1 MGIERREILISD
13 SDIVI
18 SCCNSKQKLRVE
30 LNSIF
35 RIYFIFEGTFLLVE
49 IEEGRELL
57 LVTDNLGSRRVI
69 MKLQNSG
76 QQVGYLTE
84 LFSVIGMDVNFK
96 NVRVLNP
103 TDDVRKWNVNY
114 NAMQDYNAR
123 RLTIMNT

>member
-35 RIYFIFEGTFLLVE
+35 RIYEGTFLLVE

>member
-1 MGIERREILISD
+1 M
-13 SDIVI
+13 
-18 SCCNSKQKLRVE
+18 
-30 LNSIF
+30 
-35 RIYFIFEGTFLLVE
+35 YEGTFLLVE